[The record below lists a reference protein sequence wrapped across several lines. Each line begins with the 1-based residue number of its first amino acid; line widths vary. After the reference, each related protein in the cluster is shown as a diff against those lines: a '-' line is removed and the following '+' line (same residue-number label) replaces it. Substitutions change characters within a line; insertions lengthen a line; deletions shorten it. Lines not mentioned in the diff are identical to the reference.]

1 MNDERWFPRFAE
13 IPGIKYETP
22 PNLDFSAL
30 PGRGRVPEIEYYNIN
45 GKRHVSLNWKSGDI
59 ITSASPA
66 HEWKTLPR
74 GGESP
79 AATLLRQVYETLELP
94 GILSDYHFAI
104 QHAHEALR
112 KYVGKEIWV
121 PAYIEKLCLLD
132 VQLLDKYPET
142 IVFESIKNEIHY
154 ARASAFT
161 RLIDLYEKEGYLREA
176 LQIAKIAERLEQG
189 SGIVEELEAR
199 INLMETE
206 DNYV

>member
-1 MNDERWFPRFAE
+1 MNDGRWFPRFAE
-13 IPGIKYETP
+13 IPGIKYEAP

-30 PGRGRVPEIEYYNIN
+30 SGRGSVPEIEYYNID
-45 GKRHVSLNWKSGDI
+45 GKRHVSLKWKSGDLT
-59 ITSASPA
+59 TSASPA

-112 KYVGKEIWV
+112 RYVGKEIWV

-206 DNYV
+206 DNYA